1 MTKAPL
7 DMPEEDREAGAAGP
21 GSLHS
26 HPFAALR
33 RQVDRLLEEFERGTG
48 GASATADSPP
58 ALLALTSSLQPAMD
72 VVEQENAYKV
82 SVDLPGFDA
91 SNIEVGIR
99 GNFLVIAG
107 ERKAEKEKKG
117 KEYHL
122 SERISGSFE
131 RRVNLPADVDPVA
144 VSASL
149 KNGVLR
155 ILLPRRS
162 GPQGASRKIDVKSG
176 D

>member
-7 DMPEEDREAGAAGP
+7 DMPEEDREAGTAGP

-26 HPFAALR
+26 RPFAALR
-33 RQVDRLLEEFERGTG
+33 RQVDRLLEEFERGAG
-48 GASATADSPP
+48 GASATAEP

-91 SNIEVGIR
+91 ANIEVGIR

-131 RRVNLPADVDPVA
+131 RRVSLPADVDPVA